1 MPQYYDH
8 TTFFWHIARD
18 IPTLSNRAQL
28 SHATNLPIL
37 TANRRVGEGKGGE
50 EGSSLLQSLLST
62 VWNYKHYY
70 LGEVL
75 SRAAEGGNRKY

>member
-1 MPQYYDH
+1 MVSARVCSSGAHRDRYTHPPKPSP
-8 TTFFWHIARD
+8 TFPRYQF
-18 IPTLSNRAQL
+18 TN
-28 SHATNLPIL
+28 SHGQPEG
-37 TANRRVGEGKGGE
+37 VEGKGGE
-50 EGSSLLQSLLST
+50 EGSSLLPSLLST